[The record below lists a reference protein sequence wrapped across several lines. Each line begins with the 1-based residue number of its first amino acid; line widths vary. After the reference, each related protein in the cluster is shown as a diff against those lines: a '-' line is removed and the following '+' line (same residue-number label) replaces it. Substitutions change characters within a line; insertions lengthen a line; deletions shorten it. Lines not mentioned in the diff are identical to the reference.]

1 MKIINCGS
9 LNVDYVYRLDHIVKP
24 GETLA
29 SSEMQ
34 VNPGGKGSNQSVALK
49 RAGADVWHAGLLGED
64 TAWMRERLER
74 EGVDV
79 RHVLISKEIH
89 GGHAI
94 IQVEKTGKNSIIVLP
109 AANFR
114 ITEEDADRVL
124 DQFGAGD
131 WIVLQN
137 ESSSLAHIIRRAH
150 EKGMKVVLNPSPFN
164 ERIPACDLDAVD
176 YLFVNEVEAAQ
187 ISGLPESFGF
197 DTILGALQGQ
207 FPEMN
212 ILMTLGHRGSCFA
225 GADGSYYEC
234 GPYRVNAVDTT
245 GAGDCF
251 TGYFLA
257 CLTAGKTVPES
268 LKTASAASGIS
279 VSRPGAGPSI
289 PRREEVEAV
298 DLGSIA
304 ERFER

>member
-1 MKIINCGS
+1 MKIINFGS

-94 IQVEKTGKNSIIVLP
+94 IQVDANGQNSIVLFGGANQAIS
-109 AANFR
+109 AAQV
-114 ITEEDADRVL
+114 EHVL
-124 DQFGAGD
+124 MNAEAGD
-131 WIVLQN
+131 WLVLQN
-137 ESSSLAHIIRRAH
+137 EINVTPDVMAAG
-150 EKGMKVVLNPSPFN
+150 KAVGMKVCFNPAPFDEGIFNYPLENVDLFILN
-164 ERIPACDLDAVD
+164 EH
-176 YLFVNEVEAAQ
+176 EAA
-187 ISGLPESFGF
+187 GLAGKPVETPPEELIATLSAAYPKAM
-197 DTILGALQGQ
+197 IC
-207 FPEMN
+207 
-212 ILMTLGHRGSCFA
+212 ITLGEAGSVLWTA
-225 GADGSYYEC
+225 ATGILKQKAY
-234 GPYRVNAVDTT
+234 PVQAVDTT
-245 GAGDCF
+245 AAGDTF

-257 CLTAGKTVPES
+257 ELTRGANLAAALDMAS
-268 LKTASAASGIS
+268 RASAIA
-279 VSRPGAGPSI
+279 VTRPGALDSI
-289 PRREEVEAV
+289 PYLKELKA
-298 DLGSIA
+298 
-304 ERFER
+304 